1 MKWVELKN
9 YLAPTFSKEVDVVCE
24 RYISKYLFYI
34 NIHLFI
40 INNIDLIKELQ
51 RDRYN
56 DEYIES
62 FLELR
67 ESIEDRIEEIENFYE
82 MNFDQPYVQHFEKG
96 RIKLKKLLMFEP
108 FSINEIQVNNNNYNN
123 KKSKVIKNTKSN
135 AYEINHVEKN
145 TIETNYDNP
154 NMGNEYM
161 FMDFGDKTNKTK
173 KTIRYPRKEKLE
185 FIPLD
190 VKRKNNVHSME
201 KLKVPK
207 NIKINS
213 YMNNTRS
220 IKYKDVDDNNIYL
233 EEINNYNRRQNKIPN
248 ENKRYNNVI
257 NKYKKQK
264 MSSSMDKQYIN
275 DRYNNNQYGPN
286 TKYKRKINY
295 FEDDENE

>member
-213 YMNNTRS
+213 YMNNTRN

-233 EEINNYNRRQNKIPN
+233 EEINNYNRRQTKIPN

-275 DRYNNNQYGPN
+275 DRYNNNPYGPN
-286 TKYKRKINY
+286 TKYKRKIKY

>member
-154 NMGNEYM
+154 NMGNEYI

-207 NIKINS
+207 NMKINS
-213 YMNNTRS
+213 YMNNTRN
-220 IKYKDVDDNNIYL
+220 IKYKDVDENNIYL

-275 DRYNNNQYGPN
+275 DRYNNNPYGPN
-286 TKYKRKINY
+286 TKYKRKIKY

>member
-207 NIKINS
+207 NMKINS
-213 YMNNTRS
+213 YMNNTRN

-286 TKYKRKINY
+286 TKYKRKIKY

>member
-275 DRYNNNQYGPN
+275 DRYNNNPYGPN
-286 TKYKRKINY
+286 TKYKRKIKY

>member
-1 MKWVELKN
+1 
-9 YLAPTFSKEVDVVCE
+9 
-24 RYISKYLFYI
+24 
-34 NIHLFI
+34 
-40 INNIDLIKELQ
+40 
-51 RDRYN
+51 
-56 DEYIES
+56 
-62 FLELR
+62 
-67 ESIEDRIEEIENFYE
+67 

-275 DRYNNNQYGPN
+275 DRYNNNPYGPN
-286 TKYKRKINY
+286 TKYKRKIKY

>member
-207 NIKINS
+207 NMKINS
-213 YMNNTRS
+213 YMNNTRN

-248 ENKRYNNVI
+248 EYKRYNNVI

-275 DRYNNNQYGPN
+275 DRYNNNPYGPN

>member
-34 NIHLFI
+34 YIHLFI

-173 KTIRYPRKEKLE
+173 KTIRYPRKEKPE

-207 NIKINS
+207 NMKINS
-213 YMNNTRS
+213 YMNNTRN

-275 DRYNNNQYGPN
+275 DRYNDNLYGPN

>member
-207 NIKINS
+207 NMKINS
-213 YMNNTRS
+213 YMNNTRN

-275 DRYNNNQYGPN
+275 DRYNNNPYGPN
-286 TKYKRKINY
+286 TKYKRKIKY

>member
-207 NIKINS
+207 NMKINS
-213 YMNNTRS
+213 YMNNTRN

-248 ENKRYNNVI
+248 EYKRYNNVI

-264 MSSSMDKQYIN
+264 MSSSMNKQYIN
-275 DRYNNNQYGPN
+275 DRYNNNPYGPN

>member
-207 NIKINS
+207 NMKINS

-286 TKYKRKINY
+286 TKYKRKIKY

>member
-207 NIKINS
+207 NMKINS
-213 YMNNTRS
+213 YMNNTRN
-220 IKYKDVDDNNIYL
+220 IKYKDVDENNIYL
-233 EEINNYNRRQNKIPN
+233 EEINNYNRRQTKIPN

-275 DRYNNNQYGPN
+275 DRYNNNPYGPN